1 MGQASAEVGRG
12 ENLLGRANIL
22 YIINSQCFLDTMN
35 NADQSNIR
43 LKFHH
48 VPMSRIALVQMQPK
62 LGDKA
67 HNLEIVERAIKST
80 DAEVIVFPEMFL
92 TGYTLR
98 DRLNEMAE
106 DLDGP
111 SVQKLVELAKD
122 NERWLVMGMPEKD
135 PEHTGLLFNSALV
148 VEPDAPPETYRKM
161 VLANFGPFEEELYF
175 ARGNKMPIFDTPVG
189 KMGVEI
195 CFDIFFPEIS
205 KVYALEGADIIVCI
219 SASPSV
225 TREYFEKILLAR
237 AIENTTFVAYANLIG
252 TEQNMTFWGGNQIIG
267 PRGNV
272 QAGGKPFI
280 EGIVKA
286 EIDLSE
292 LEVAR
297 QFRPTIRE
305 TRQDIMEQMGE
316 FAQPDE

>member
-1 MGQASAEVGRG
+1 M
-12 ENLLGRANIL
+12 
-22 YIINSQCFLDTMN
+22 
-35 NADQSNIR
+35 SN
-43 LKFHH
+43 
-48 VPMSRIALVQMQPK
+48 IALVQMQPK

-67 HNLEIVERAIKST
+67 HNLGVVEKAIRST
-80 DAEVIVFPEMFL
+80 DAEMLVFAEMFL

-98 DRLNEMAE
+98 DRYRDMAE
-106 DLDGP
+106 ALEGP
-111 SVQKLVELAKD
+111 SVKRLADMANDSGK
-122 NERWLVMGMPEKD
+122 WLVVGMPEADAEK
-135 PEHTGLLFNSALV
+135 TGIIYNSALV
-148 VEPDAPPETYRKM
+148 VGPDIEPETYRKM
-161 VLANFGPFEEELYF
+161 VLANFGPFEEDLYF

-189 KMGVEI
+189 RMGVEI

-237 AIENTTFVAYANLIG
+237 AIENTTFVAYANLVG
-252 TEQNMTFWGGNQIIG
+252 TEQNMTFWGGNQLIG

-272 QAGGKPFI
+272 KAGGKPFI
-280 EGIVKA
+280 EGLVKA
-286 EIDLSE
+286 EVDLSE

-305 TRQDIMEQMGE
+305 TRQDIMERMGE
-316 FAQPDE
+316 FAQPDDSQ

>member
-1 MGQASAEVGRG
+1 MGG
-12 ENLLGRANIL
+12 ESTGWGGEIYPWDGPTHPMQPIDQHFPNIVE
-22 YIINSQCFLDTMN
+22 I
-35 NADQSNIR
+35 NIR
-43 LKFHH
+43 LNFHH

-67 HNLEIVERAIKST
+67 HNLEIIERAIKST
-80 DAEVIVFPEMFL
+80 DAEVLVFPEMFL

-98 DRLNEMAE
+98 DMYQDMAE

-111 SVQKLVELAKD
+111 SVQKLIELAKD
-122 NERWLVMGMPEKD
+122 NERWLVVGMPEKD
-135 PEHTGLLFNSALV
+135 PEHTGLLYNSALV
-148 VEPDAPPETYRKM
+148 IGPDNEPETYRKM
-161 VLANFGPFEEELYF
+161 VLANFGPFEENHYF
-175 ARGNKMPIFDTPVG
+175 ARGNKMPIFETPVG
-189 KMGVEI
+189 KIGVEI

-252 TEQNMTFWGGNQIIG
+252 TEQNMTFWGGSQLIG

-272 QAGGKPFI
+272 QAGGKPFV
-280 EGIVKA
+280 EGLVKA

-316 FAQPDE
+316 FAQSDE